1 MIPQEQFDIKKRWTN
16 PKWCIFFDSLTADLR
31 CIDKNVATRF
41 YVPIQ
46 LVFDMVQ
53 AAKAKGYATNA
64 EYIKQ
69 TVREKLVHDQ
79 KETVTLSLK
88 QKQARGI

>member
-1 MIPQEQFDIKKRWTN
+1 
-16 PKWCIFFDSLTADLR
+16 
-31 CIDKNVATRF
+31 
-41 YVPIQ
+41 
-46 LVFDMVQ
+46 MVQ